1 MKRGGPLLLTIALS
15 AFSCSESKD
24 GGNKE
29 AEQENLAVSS
39 ANDSAIMEID
49 TTSRTDWVGLDLDSK
64 SYIAV
69 SDFPHQSQ
77 WDLAFKRT
85 SIRMNATDVQMQTMD
100 KDFAAIR
107 LAPKDGYISDQA
119 PASADA
125 PETSGLAFH
134 AEPVWYSYN
143 IDTHVVSSRGLTY
156 VIKSNEGR
164 YFKLKILDYY
174 NAARLPAYI
183 NLEFQELE
191 GVEP

>member
-1 MKRGGPLLLTIALS
+1 MLLMLALS
-15 AFSCSESKD
+15 AISCADNKNSE
-24 GGNKE
+24 NKE
-29 AEQENLAVSS
+29 PERESLAVSS
-39 ANDSAIMEID
+39 TDASSSMEID

-69 SDFPHQSQ
+69 SDFPNQSK

-85 SIRMNATDVQMQTMD
+85 SIRMNGADVQMMIVD
-100 KDFAAIR
+100 KDFSAIE
-107 LAPKDGYISDQA
+107 LAPKEGYSSDQA

-125 PETSGLAFH
+125 PETSVLAFH
-134 AEPVWYSYN
+134 AEPAWYSYN

-164 YFKLKILDYY
+164 YFKLRILDYY

-183 NLEFQELE
+183 NLEFQELK